1 MSVVERSSS
10 TSAPVRETD
19 PLLKDLNE
27 KKQSFRKNV
36 VSLAAELKEVRNRLA
51 SQEQSFAKETET
63 RHDAENKA
71 RIMEEEISRL
81 QERLEERN
89 GQLQVSASTADKI
102 TTCSHSSNCGG
113 KCCLSSVS
121 TASMFS
127 TDKRIGCKE

>member
-89 GQLQVSASTADKI
+89 GQLQVSASTADKVPI
-102 TTCSHSSNCGG
+102 NVPT
-113 KCCLSSVS
+113 
-121 TASMFS
+121 F
-127 TDKRIGCKE
+127 